1 MIPGAIATQLHVS
14 RKFVWFILSVHRQ
27 TQDVTP
33 RKSSGRPRNTT
44 ARQDRLFFRMVRRGR
59 RRSAA
64 SLRDEWRNDLER
76 PVSRVTVNRRLLER
90 GYRPR
95 RPVKK
100 PKLTACHKGFRLRF
114 ARQHRNLTV
123 HHWRHAVFGE
133 SLFRLHRVD
142 GQVSVRRLRGEALR
156 NDCVCSIRHV
166 EEALSMLGE
175 HLIMVVLRTWSS

>member
-1 MIPGAIATQLHVS
+1 MRPGAIATQLNVS
-14 RKFVWFILSVHRQ
+14 RKSVWSILSVHRR
-27 TQDVTP
+27 TQDATP
-33 RKSSGRPRNTT
+33 RKSSGHPGKTT
-44 ARQDRLFFRMVRRGR
+44 APQDRLFFRMVRRRR

-100 PKLTACHKGFRLRF
+100 PKLTARHKGFRLRF
-114 ARQHRNLTV
+114 ARQHRNLTA

-133 SLFRLHRVD
+133 SRFLLHLADGRVR
-142 GQVSVRRLRGEALR
+142 VRRLRG
-156 NDCVCSIRHV
+156 
-166 EEALSMLGE
+166 
-175 HLIMVVLRTWSS
+175 